1 MGSRIEAIVKPE
13 LLIWARESAGLR
25 IEEVAKKAGVKP
37 DRLNKWEDGELRPT
51 IRQLRTLARIYK
63 RPLAVFYLPKTPK
76 KFQALRE
83 FRRLPATG
91 IYEYS
96 PNLRFEIR
104 RAEDRRQIALDLYQ
118 LLGESP
124 PEINIS
130 VELSDKPENKASEI
144 RELLGISYKTQVNW
158 TNIYEAFNNWKKALE
173 DSGILIFQAPNID
186 LNEMRAF
193 SISDSPLPVIVLNVK
208 DSPLAR
214 IFSLLHE
221 FIHILLKKGGLCDLE
236 EERFP
241 SQEEYEIE
249 VFCNHIAGAILIPN
263 EQLSSERIVLDKA
276 DYDEW
281 EDEEINQLA
290 NRYKVSREVALRR
303 LLISGY
309 ATKEFYRKKREEYQ
323 EELKELP
330 KRIEGEGYPS
340 PSIKAI
346 SSAGHHFIRL
356 VLNSYYQE
364 KITSSDV
371 SDFLGIRL
379 KHMAKIEKKVIG
391 QSTIF

>member
-1 MGSRIEAIVKPE
+1 MSSIIRAIIKPE
-13 LLIWARESAGLR
+13 LLIWARESAGLS
-25 IEEVAKKAGVKP
+25 IEVAAKKVGVKP
-37 DRLNKWEDGELRPT
+37 DRLNKWEKGELRPT
-51 IRQLRTLARIYK
+51 IKQLRTLGKIYK
-63 RPLAVFYLPKTPK
+63 RPLAVFYLPEPPK
-76 KFQALRE
+76 KFQPPRE
-83 FRRLPATG
+83 FRQFPGTG

-104 RAEDRRQIALDLYQ
+104 RAEDRRKIALDLYQ

-130 VELSDKPENKASEI
+130 IELSDKPENKASEI

-158 TNIYEAFNNWKKALE
+158 RYFYEAFNHWKKVLE

-208 DSPLAR
+208 DSPSAR

-241 SQEEYEIE
+241 SQEEYDIE

-290 NRYKVSREVALRR
+290 NLYKVSREVALRR
-303 LLISGY
+303 LLIAGHI
-309 ATKEFYRKKREEYQ
+309 TIEFYRQKREEYR
-323 EELKELP
+323 KEFEKALEKKEGFPLP
-330 KRIEGEGYPS
+330 YYK
-340 PSIKAI
+340 KAI
-346 SSAGHHFIRL
+346 IRAGNHFIRL

-371 SDFLGIRL
+371 SGFLDVKL
-379 KHMAKIEKKVIG
+379 KHMSDIEMEVIG
-391 QSTIF
+391 QSIIF

>member
-13 LLIWARESAGLR
+13 LLIWARKDAGLS
-25 IEEVAKKAGVKP
+25 IEVSAKKAQVKP
-37 DRLNKWEDGELRPT
+37 ERLNKWENGQLRPT
-51 IRQLRTLARIYK
+51 IKQLRTLGRIYK
-63 RPLAVFYLPKTPK
+63 RPLAVFYLPKPPK
-76 KFQALRE
+76 KFQPLRE
-83 FRRLPATG
+83 FRQFPSTG

-158 TNIYEAFNNWKKALE
+158 RYFYEAFNHWKKVLE

-193 SISDSPLPVIVLNVK
+193 SISDLPLPVIVLNLK
-208 DSPLAR
+208 DSVQAR

-236 EERFP
+236 EERLP
-241 SQEEYEIE
+241 SQEEQRIE
-249 VFCNHIAGAILIPN
+249 VFCNHVAGAILIPE
-263 EQLSSERIVLDKA
+263 EQLLSENIVLEKGA
-276 DYDEW
+276 YAEW
-281 EDEEINQLA
+281 EDSEIIHLA

-303 LLISGY
+303 LLIAGHI
-309 ATKEFYRKKREEYQ
+309 TIEFYRLKREEYR
-323 EELKELP
+323 KEFEKPPEKKEVFPLP
-330 KRIEGEGYPS
+330 YYK
-340 PSIKAI
+340 KAI
-346 SSAGHHFIRL
+346 VRTGNHFIRL

-371 SDFLGIRL
+371 SDYLEVRL
-379 KHMAKIEKKVIG
+379 KHMPDIEMEVIG
-391 QSTIF
+391 QSIIF

>member
-1 MGSRIEAIVKPE
+1 MSSIIRAIIKPE
-13 LLIWARESAGLR
+13 LLIWARESAGLS
-25 IEEVAKKAGVKP
+25 IEVAAKKVGVKQ
-37 DRLNKWEDGELRPT
+37 DRLNKWEKGELQPT
-51 IRQLRTLARIYK
+51 IKQLRTLGKIYK
-63 RPLAVFYLPKTPK
+63 RPLAVFYLPKPPK
-76 KFQALRE
+76 KFQPPRE
-83 FRRLPATG
+83 FRQFPGTG

-124 PEINIS
+124 SEINIS
-130 VELSDKPENKASEI
+130 IELSDKPENKASEI
-144 RELLGISYKTQVNW
+144 RELLGISYETQVNLRYY
-158 TNIYEAFNNWKKALE
+158 YEAFNHWKKVLE

-208 DSPLAR
+208 DSPSAR

-236 EERFP
+236 EEGLP
-241 SQEEYEIE
+241 SPEEQKIE
-249 VFCNHIAGAILIPN
+249 VFCNRVAGAILIP
-263 EQLSSERIVLDKA
+263 EEKLSSEKIVLEKGYYA
-276 DYDEW
+276 EW
-281 EDEEINQLA
+281 EDAEIKQLA

-303 LLISGY
+303 LLIAGHI
-309 ATKEFYRKKREEYQ
+309 TIEFYRQKREEYR
-323 EELKELP
+323 KEFEKAPEKKEGFPLP
-330 KRIEGEGYPS
+330 YYK
-340 PSIKAI
+340 KAI
-346 SSAGHHFIRL
+346 IRAGNHFIRL

-371 SDFLGIRL
+371 SGFLDVKL
-379 KHMAKIEKKVIG
+379 KHMSDIEMEVIG
-391 QSTIF
+391 QSIIF